1 MRGIFQSV
9 ELHLGMKLLFGC
21 VSLNFEWPLNPC
33 NRRRGKGGKIF
44 KISFGGDIVTN
55 VYGGLNYYSVPLQ
68 IVIVSTEHSG
78 VSVVGYE
85 NENTEQFLLV

>member
-33 NRRRGKGGKIF
+33 NRSRGEDGKIF
-44 KISFGGDIVTN
+44 RVSFGGDAVTN
-55 VYGGLNYYSVPLQ
+55 VFGGLDYYS
-68 IVIVSTEHSG
+68 
-78 VSVVGYE
+78 
-85 NENTEQFLLV
+85 

>member
-9 ELHLGMKLLFGC
+9 ELHLGMKLLYGC

-33 NRRRGKGGKIF
+33 NRSRGKGGKIF
-44 KISFGGDIVTN
+44 KVSFGGAGDVVTN

-68 IVIVSTEHSG
+68 IVGRRCQH
-78 VSVVGYE
+78 
-85 NENTEQFLLV
+85 